1 MNSNL
6 NSKNKLNIFEMVLT
20 CVLAVALGV
29 AFWGWTF
36 VYEIFKP
43 FLAGVGLK
51 YLSSGPWLLAATIP
65 AFIIRKPGVALM
77 SETIA
82 AIVEGFLASWGL
94 MSGAWGL
101 VQGLGAEVVFFGFGY
116 KKWNIWSLILAS
128 MVSATFSYG
137 LDFFYYN
144 YRSLP
149 NHINVLQL
157 LSFLISG
164 VLLCAFPS
172 YLLCQRLKKT
182 GLLNNF
188 RIVRGD
194 DA

>member
-1 MNSNL
+1 MKS
-6 NSKNKLNIFEMVLT
+6 NKLNIFETVLT
-20 CVLAVALGV
+20 CMLAVTLGV

-36 VYEIFKP
+36 VYEIFSP
-43 FLAGVGLK
+43 FLSGLGLK
-51 YLSSGPWLLAATIP
+51 YLSSGPWLMAAMIP
-65 AFIIRKPGVALM
+65 AFIIRKPGVALGA
-77 SETIA
+77 ETLA
-82 AIVEGFLASWGL
+82 AVVQGFLASWGL

-101 VQGLGAEVVFFGFGY
+101 VQGLGAEVVFLGLGY

-137 LDFFYYN
+137 LDFFYYG

-149 NHINVLQL
+149 AHINILQW

-164 VLLCAFPS
+164 AILCALPTYF
-172 YLLCQRLKKT
+172 LCQRLKKT

-194 DA
+194 NA